1 MYLKNTELADK
12 NKQKTKEILYEFFD
26 KIYDKN
32 YNDSE
37 MNYFYDLV
45 TLNAI
50 TFQDIEEIDRHI
62 NSGKT
67 TFKLEETPTA
77 TPYSINTKTNN
88 SVLDIYRE
96 LPPGIKTFCE
106 QAKEFILSREECK
119 GCELFGKPTVIMDTN
134 VLDAEEVD
142 IAFIGLNPGT
152 EEVEIGKPFVGKAG
166 KILREQMA
174 LLPNNI
180 KWVIYNVILCHTRN
194 ESEIKQPD
202 DVKARCRPLVEII
215 MQTFP
220 AKVYVPMGAKAFDWF
235 GLKGTVGSLAG
246 KVFTNNNITIVPI
259 IHPSSAN
266 YNPENLSKF
275 KSNFQTILNLFKSNQ
290 PVSVTNNTQPTIT
303 QPARAD
309 NKSEIAVPDNDK
321 FITKIT
327 PDLTFFDVREI
338 NNKIL
343 KIYINKDGQKRYL
356 LTDYN
361 VNFFIKNA
369 SWKECDQIT
378 SQVDG
383 IVTVSGRDKYNVI
396 KKVRDK
402 LNSLKGAE

>member
-12 NKQKTKEILYEFFD
+12 NKQKTKEILYEFFN

>member
-119 GCELFGKPTVIMDTN
+119 GCELFGN
-134 VLDAEEVD
+134 
-142 IAFIGLNPGT
+142 
-152 EEVEIGKPFVGKAG
+152 
-166 KILREQMA
+166 R
-174 LLPNNI
+174 LL
-180 KWVIYNVILCHTRN
+180 
-194 ESEIKQPD
+194 
-202 DVKARCRPLVEII
+202 
-215 MQTFP
+215 
-220 AKVYVPMGAKAFDWF
+220 
-235 GLKGTVGSLAG
+235 
-246 KVFTNNNITIVPI
+246 
-259 IHPSSAN
+259 
-266 YNPENLSKF
+266 
-275 KSNFQTILNLFKSNQ
+275 
-290 PVSVTNNTQPTIT
+290 
-303 QPARAD
+303 
-309 NKSEIAVPDNDK
+309 
-321 FITKIT
+321 
-327 PDLTFFDVREI
+327 
-338 NNKIL
+338 
-343 KIYINKDGQKRYL
+343 
-356 LTDYN
+356 
-361 VNFFIKNA
+361 
-369 SWKECDQIT
+369 
-378 SQVDG
+378 
-383 IVTVSGRDKYNVI
+383 
-396 KKVRDK
+396 
-402 LNSLKGAE
+402 